1 MPRHSV
7 HLTHHVARQS
17 GGASR
22 YSPTRRAAV
31 LALISHAC
39 LVPPSPAAL
48 PRTVQLPL
56 EQAAGGVLTTGLFID
71 GERFRVIIDSGSP
84 YLVLPAEEACE
95 RQPPRL
101 SAFGCAAPGQFRPT
115 GLASTS
121 EQYGVLRGR
130 VDWLT
135 GDLAFGETELGMEAD
150 GRLFLRLIFEARQQA
165 GGPVVFGAADRN
177 VMGQS
182 GGALLGLIRDVNR
195 EPISTIPQ
203 AELRPT
209 ALTQLGLSAFCIDA
223 PRRTL
228 TLSSTPLIGAANDAL
243 PLVDPRPYGDGVEHV
258 CCRVD
263 GDELVVDGVR
273 LKSRRPILCVFDSGL
288 TGICLSQSLVDEL
301 GLGRRVT
308 PQAGQRDGGVKSLRV
323 PLRSERGRRVLL
335 DGARDSSPYF
345 YVQAVSLDWFVDT
358 TDGPHVVAVGQCVLA
373 RGALSVDLDGSRA
386 LWRPGATLDST
397 KTV

>member
-1 MPRHSV
+1 M
-7 HLTHHVARQS
+7 
-17 GGASR
+17 
-22 YSPTRRAAV
+22 
-31 LALISHAC
+31 
-39 LVPPSPAAL
+39 
-48 PRTVQLPL
+48 
-56 EQAAGGVLTTGLFID
+56 
-71 GERFRVIIDSGSP
+71 
-84 YLVLPAEEACE
+84 
-95 RQPPRL
+95 
-101 SAFGCAAPGQFRPT
+101 
-115 GLASTS
+115 
-121 EQYGVLRGR
+121 LRGR

-150 GRLFLRLIFEARQQA
+150 GRLFLRLIFEARQRA

-243 PLVDPRPYGDGVEHV
+243 PLVDPRPYCDGVEHV

-335 DGARDSSPYF
+335 DGSRYSSPYF